1 MALGID
7 DSGSWMR
14 PLSEEGSQVSDDP
27 NLSEMVG
34 CWPGPMIGLNI
45 RSPQPGYEYTWELMK
60 DYFRV
65 CRLEGGQAVQ
75 STDTDSAVMIY
86 QQEMGQSIG
95 TRPTPLD
102 STCNNGELFLVR
114 WPVEKVREK
123 HERENQ
129 KALEMLR
136 GGAEDF
142 VQKASAAERAASAR
156 PTRFRRSDHALNYE
170 DNQGQVVE
178 VWQPDQGIIREG

>member
-1 MALGID
+1 MGIGID
-7 DSGSWMR
+7 DSKSWMR
-14 PLSEEGSQVSDDP
+14 PLSESGSQVSDDP
-27 NLSEMVG
+27 ELENMIG

-45 RSPQPGYEYTWELMK
+45 RNPRPGCEYTWELMK

-75 STDTDSAVMIY
+75 STDSDSGVMSY
-86 QQEMGQSIG
+86 LQDTGTQPG

-114 WPVEKVREK
+114 WSVEKVREK
-123 HERENQ
+123 HERENA
-129 KALEMLR
+129 KSLAMLR

-142 VQKASAAERAASAR
+142 VQKASAAEKASSAR

-170 DNQGQVVE
+170 GNDGRVVE